1 MERRPTPIV
10 VAHPHVLVV
19 VVRPVAVR
27 VVRREIG
34 ADVLRGGHPHGAV
47 RRIVDPRPVRVES
60 VTHVGKE
67 IIVDPTDTAED
78 LTAEELAV
86 TAQVEYHDVG
96 AFQDALRARIKAAGI
111 SRVAKVSGVSRSTV
125 QAFVNRGGRP
135 HSSTIAK
142 LLAALH

>member
-1 MERRPTPIV
+1 M
-10 VAHPHVLVV
+10 
-19 VVRPVAVR
+19 
-27 VVRREIG
+27 
-34 ADVLRGGHPHGAV
+34 RGLTM
-47 RRIVDPRPVRVES
+47 PRPVRVES